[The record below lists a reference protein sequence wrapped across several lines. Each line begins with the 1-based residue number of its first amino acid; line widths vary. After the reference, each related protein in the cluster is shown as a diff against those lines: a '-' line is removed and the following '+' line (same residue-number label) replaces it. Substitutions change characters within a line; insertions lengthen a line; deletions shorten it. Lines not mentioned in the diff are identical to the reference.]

1 MPGGWKKAGVG
12 REQAEAHAAIMSEM
26 ILVEVATKADIDQAT
41 AALGQELRTETKV
54 LGQQL
59 RSEMELMRAG
69 LDRRIDKL
77 DEKVDRIQDRLTI
90 RMGGMFV
97 VSIGIVAALQKLL

>member
-1 MPGGWKKAGVG
+1 MK
-12 REQAEAHAAIMSEM
+12 S
-26 ILVEVATKADIDQAT
+26 L
-41 AALGQELRTETKV
+41 ALELRTETKV